1 MQSLALFRLVEQELM
16 VLLLGNEE
24 DIASCCYA

>member
-16 VLLLGNEE
+16 VLLLGNGE
-24 DIASCCYA
+24 DIASCGYA